1 MRLSCFLKYALA
13 SFPCLGTIQ
22 RNGQIIV
29 DTDACDVAIGAV
41 LHHVQEDAERVLG
54 YYSKSLNSAQC
65 NYCTTKKEL
74 LAIVA
79 MLDHWDVY
87 PSSVSEPFVL
97 RTDHAA
103 LTWLNTMACRDK
115 AML

>member
-1 MRLSCFLKYALA
+1 MRRALAFLKHALV

-22 RNGQIIV
+22 RNGQLIV

-41 LHHVQEDAERVLG
+41 LHQIQEGSERVLG
-54 YYSKSLNSAQC
+54 YYGKSLNSAQR

-79 MLDHWDVY
+79 TLNHWDVY
-87 PSSVSEPFVL
+87 LL
-97 RTDHAA
+97 RF
-103 LTWLNTMACRDK
+103 
-115 AML
+115 